1 MSSID
6 FWGWVGS
13 IAAVAF
19 MLFVMVG
26 PDLLS
31 SFSSKRSSRQ
41 PEPEFKRTLPQLP
54 KWEE

>member
-41 PEPEFKRTLPQLP
+41 SEPEFKRTHPQLP